1 MSTKAA
7 NFPHNPQKIALLTDS
22 CADLT
27 AAQRRHK
34 PIFVL
39 PLMVR
44 CADGE
49 YADGED
55 IFAPDI
61 YRRLEAGE
69 MPRTSLPDGGRV
81 EAVLDE
87 IAAAGYEKVIA
98 IHLSGG
104 LSGTYN
110 QVRLHAAERKDL
122 DVQVYDSRNG
132 SLGIGMMLLQLW
144 QDIRAGMD
152 WETLT
157 QRRVPALIRD
167 THAFFTVDTL
177 EYLQKGGRIGK
188 VTAVAGT
195 LLNIKPLLGF
205 AEDGQLTSVVK
216 VRGRKAVQPKLEEL
230 LRAQVKDG
238 RRYNL
243 AVANGGAPAEMAEL
257 AKRLKAAFPDYL
269 QLWDSQLDATLSTYI
284 GAGVLGAAI
293 QFLDDPELL

>member
-1 MSTKAA
+1 MSTKTA
-7 NFPHNPQKIALLTDS
+7 NFSRNPQKIALLTDS
-22 CADLT
+22 CADLN

-39 PLMVR
+39 PLVIR
-44 CADGE
+44 CTDGE
-49 YADGED
+49 FSDGED

-69 MPRTSLPDGGRV
+69 LPRTSLPDGGRV
-81 EAVLDE
+81 EAVLEE
-87 IAAAGYEKVIA
+87 IAALGYEKVIA

-110 QVRLHAAERKDL
+110 LVRLHAAEHQDM
-122 DVQVYDSRNG
+122 DVRVYDSRSG

-144 QDIRAGMD
+144 EDIRAGMD
-152 WETLT
+152 WDTLT

-195 LLNIKPLLGF
+195 LLNIKPLLTF
-205 AEDGQLTSVVK
+205 AEDGQLTSVAK
-216 VRGRKAVQPKLEEL
+216 VRGRKAVQPKLLEL
-230 LRAQVKDG
+230 LQARVQDG

-257 AKRLKAAFPDYL
+257 AKRMKEAFPEYE

-284 GAGVLGAAI
+284 GSGVLGAAI

>member
-1 MSTKAA
+1 MVHLSTKAA

-205 AEDGQLTSVVK
+205 AEDGQLTSVAK

-243 AVANGGAPAEMAEL
+243 AVANGGAPQEMAEL
-257 AKRLKAAFPDYL
+257 AKKVKAAFPDYEHF
-269 QLWDSQLDATLSTYI
+269 WEGEIDATLSSYI
-284 GAGVLGAAI
+284 GAGVLGACI
-293 QFLDDPELL
+293 QFLD